1 MQREVAKYLYDVLK
15 ACRLIERFVI
25 GKSFADYESD
35 EMLRAAVEREFIII
49 GEALT
54 QAEKLD
60 RTAVDSLTG
69 KKAIIGF
76 RNVLVH
82 AYSIIRDDMVWGAVE
97 NHLPKLIRE
106 VQTLLANAPAP

>member
-1 MQREVAKYLYDVLK
+1 MQREVAKYIYDVLK
-15 ACRLIERFVI
+15 ACQMIGRFAT
-25 GKSFADYESD
+25 GKSFADYQSD
-35 EMLRAAVEREFIII
+35 DMLRAAIEREFIII

-60 RTAVDSLTG
+60 RTAVHSLTG
-69 KKAIIGF
+69 SKAIIGF

-97 NHLPKLIRE
+97 KHLPMLIGE
-106 VQTLLANAPAP
+106 VQALLATADPV